1 MASRRYAALLLDLAG
16 TLLDHAGRVNPRNL
30 AALREAERAG
40 VRVVVAT
47 GRSSLGAREVIDEL
61 GLRSPTALFNG
72 AAIWCPSAGRLIE
85 ERVVANRTLARALE
99 YGAALDL
106 LTVVMCADRKLSIEP
121 RSDDEATALG
131 LLSNL
136 EYTARERLRVENVIR
151 VCFLSDRHPAP
162 DVCLR
167 EVEHAVRHPSYVTV
181 FPLSELPL
189 HRASR
194 MTVVDVHAPCR
205 GKAEVLR
212 HLDEVHGIPRAR
224 VVAVGDG
231 SNDVPMLAGAGLGVA
246 MAGASPAALAAAE
259 RVIGGHETE
268 AIAELVEELFLGA

>member
-1 MASRRYAALLLDLAG
+1 MASRRYDALLLDHDG
-16 TLLDHAGRVNPRNL
+16 TLLDHEGRVNPRNL

-121 RSDDEATALG
+121 RSNDEATALG
-131 LLSNL
+131 LLSRSAQQFPCVKCCRHDPW
-136 EYTARERLRVENVIR
+136 ARRGSLSAYWGRASQGGTPLAPTRRLDTSQ
-151 VCFLSDRHPAP
+151 L
-162 DVCLR
+162 LR
-167 EVEHAVRHPSYVTV
+167 AA
-181 FPLSELPL
+181 PLS
-189 HRASR
+189 
-194 MTVVDVHAPCR
+194 TT
-205 GKAEVLR
+205 
-212 HLDEVHGIPRAR
+212 
-224 VVAVGDG
+224 
-231 SNDVPMLAGAGLGVA
+231 
-246 MAGASPAALAAAE
+246 AAA
-259 RVIGGHETE
+259 V
-268 AIAELVEELFLGA
+268 